1 MHKKQVYLVVIR
13 VIFYPDFHQIVNSW
27 RQTLNYLQLKWTR
40 NVIYGSQIVL
50 YNITDMNIIDYLFLL
65 LGRKN
70 FRE

>member
-13 VIFYPDFHQIVNSW
+13 VIFHPDFHQIVNSW
-27 RQTLNYLQLKWTR
+27 RQTLKYLQLKWTK
-40 NVIYGSQIVL
+40 NVTYGSQIVL
-50 YNITDMNIIDYLFLL
+50 YKVTNMNIIDCLFLL